1 MELNLDIGTIIM
13 VFCLYGVWTFSKDIG
28 HLICDVILKVWKANN
43 AKEKSEPD
51 QSVPSIQ
58 HYHAIFAG
66 SWYCDIHKMFLVD
79 KDKITGTIKT

>member
-1 MELNLDIGTIIM
+1 MELNLDISTIIM

-43 AKEKSEPD
+43 AKEKSEPE

-58 HYHAIFAG
+58 HY
-66 SWYCDIHKMFLVD
+66 YTIHTSRRVHNICQIFLVD
-79 KDKITGTIKT
+79 KDKTTGTIKT

>member
-1 MELNLDIGTIIM
+1 MELNLDISTIIM

-43 AKEKSEPD
+43 EKTESEPE

-58 HYHAIFAG
+58 HY
-66 SWYCDIHKMFLVD
+66 YTIHTARSGHNILQIFLVD
-79 KDKITGTIKT
+79 KDTITGTIKT

>member
-1 MELNLDIGTIIM
+1 MELNLDISTIVM

-43 AKEKSEPD
+43 EKTESEPE

-58 HYHAIFAG
+58 HYYTIYTV
-66 SWYCDIHKMFLVD
+66 SWGHNIRQMFLGFFWEEVE
-79 KDKITGTIKT
+79 